1 MIFLFGDVIILML
14 IWALDRSASTRLI
27 SLVLMKS
34 KELFLYLLRKSM
46 LYLRELIQL
55 FFGVFRELKL
65 FFLLSLLMLLIHQR
79 ELFWLGLLIRMVVL

>member
-46 LYLRELIQL
+46 LYLPELIQ
-55 FFGVFRELKL
+55 
-65 FFLLSLLMLLIHQR
+65 
-79 ELFWLGLLIRMVVL
+79 